1 MQTYNLIST
10 MHILKCVIKAEVCE
24 VQVGACLWNQGMSQ
38 TMWFQPIYTSIS
50 MKQSV
55 TCTGGNVLIVICTLY
70 KKIYTYLEGNKYL
83 FVSWENMHELS
94 ILVSVH
100 CWMLWILNDLNMNV
114 IY

>member
-24 VQVGACLWNQGMSQ
+24 VQVGACLWNQGVSE
-38 TMWFQPIYTSIS
+38 TMWFQPNYTSIS
-50 MKQSV
+50 MKQAV
-55 TCTGGNVLIVICTLY
+55 TFTGGNVLIVICTLY

-94 ILVSVH
+94 ILVSLH
-100 CWMLWILNDLNMNV
+100 CWMLCILNDLNMNV